1 MKKLLKSQDGNSA
14 LFAVVLVLAL
24 ALLFS
29 VVSEYLRLQIIA
41 SGVRDALESSVIS
54 VATENYADVYNG
66 LREGYSGGYALSRSD
81 RWEEQFTTGDVMANL
96 SQTLGLVDG
105 VKYAGD
111 VLEYR
116 LSDLDIQVLN
126 TPFAP
131 GGNAVRFESEA
142 KITLDVP
149 FSFGWEHLPP
159 LRMRLKV
166 RAGYTPKF

>member
-1 MKKLLKSQDGNSA
+1 MKKILKNCEGNAA
-14 LFAVVLVLAL
+14 LFAIVIVLAL
-24 ALLFS
+24 SLLFS

-66 LREGYSGGYALSRSD
+66 LREGYSGGYALNQSD
-81 RWEEQFTTGDVMANL
+81 IWEEQFTTGDVMANL
-96 SQTLGLVDG
+96 IGRLGLVVG
-105 VKYAGD
+105 FKYVGD

-116 LSDLDIQVLN
+116 LSDLEIQVLN

-131 GGNAVRFESEA
+131 SGNGVKFESEA
-142 KITLDVP
+142 KITLEVSH
-149 FSFGWEHLPP
+149 SFGWEHLPP

>member
-1 MKKLLKSQDGNSA
+1 MKKLLKSQDGNAA
-14 LFAVVLVLAL
+14 LFAVVMVLAL

-29 VVSEYLRLQIIA
+29 VISEYLRLQIIA
-41 SGVRDALESSVIS
+41 SGVRDALQSSVIS
-54 VATENYADVYNG
+54 LATENYADVFSG
-66 LREGYSGGYALSRSD
+66 LREGYSGGYALSQSD
-81 RWEEQFTTGDVMANL
+81 RWEEQFTRGDVMANL
-96 SQTLGLVDG
+96 SQTLGLVG
-105 VKYAGD
+105 GEKYSGA

-131 GGNAVRFESEA
+131 ASNEVKFESEA
-142 KITLDVP
+142 KITLEVP
-149 FSFGWEHLPP
+149 LSFGWEHLPP

>member
-1 MKKLLKSQDGNSA
+1 MKKHLKNQEGNAA
-14 LFAVVLVLAL
+14 LFAVVMVLAL

-66 LREGYSGGYALSRSD
+66 LREGYSGGYALNQSD

-96 SQTLGLVDG
+96 SQTLGLESG
-105 VKYAGD
+105 VKYTGD

-116 LSDLDIQVLN
+116 LSDLDIQILN

-131 GGNAVRFESEA
+131 GGNAVKFESEA
-142 KITLDVP
+142 KITLEVP
-149 FSFGWEHLPP
+149 LSYGWEHLLP
-159 LRMRLKV
+159 LKTKLKV

>member
-1 MKKLLKSQDGNSA
+1 MKKHLKNQEGNAA
-14 LFAVVLVLAL
+14 LFAVVMVLAL

-41 SGVRDALESSVIS
+41 SGVRNALESSVIS

-66 LREGYSGGYALSRSD
+66 LREGYSGGYALNQSD
-81 RWEEQFTTGDVMANL
+81 RWAEQFTTGDVMANL
-96 SQTLGLVDG
+96 SRTLGLVGG

-116 LSDLDIQVLN
+116 LSDLDIQILN

-131 GGNAVRFESEA
+131 GGNAVKFESEA
-142 KITLDVP
+142 KITLEVP
-149 FSFGWEHLPP
+149 LSFGWEHLPP
-159 LRMRLKV
+159 LKTKLKV
-166 RAGYTPKF
+166 RAGYTPKY

>member
-1 MKKLLKSQDGNSA
+1 MKKLLKSQDGNAA
-14 LFAVVLVLAL
+14 LFAIVMVLAL

-41 SGVRDALESSVIS
+41 SGVRDALQSSVIS

-66 LREGYSGGYALSRSD
+66 LREGYSGGYALNQSD
-81 RWEEQFTTGDVMANL
+81 IWEEQFTTGDVMANL

-105 VKYAGD
+105 FKYAGD

-126 TPFAP
+126 SPFAP
-131 GGNAVRFESEA
+131 VGNEVKFESEA
-142 KITLDVP
+142 KITLEVP
-149 FSFGWEHLPP
+149 LSFGWEHLPP
-159 LRMRLKV
+159 LRMWLKV

>member
-1 MKKLLKSQDGNSA
+1 MKKHLKNQEGNAA
-14 LFAVVLVLAL
+14 LFAVVMVLAL

-41 SGVRDALESSVIS
+41 SGVRDALESTVIS

-66 LREGYSGGYALSRSD
+66 LREGYSGGYALNQSD

-96 SQTLGLVDG
+96 SQTLGLESG
-105 VKYAGD
+105 VKYTGD

-116 LSDLDIQVLN
+116 LSDLDIQILN

-131 GGNAVRFESEA
+131 GGNAVKFESEA
-142 KITLDVP
+142 KITLEVP
-149 FSFGWEHLPP
+149 LSYGWEHLPP
-159 LRMRLKV
+159 LRIGLKV

>member
-1 MKKLLKSQDGNSA
+1 MKQLLKNQDGNAA
-14 LFAVVLVLAL
+14 LFAVVIVLVL

-41 SGVRDALESSVIS
+41 SGVRDALQSSVIS

-66 LREGYSGGYALSRSD
+66 LREGYSGGYALNQSD

-96 SQTLGLVDG
+96 SQTLGLVG
-105 VKYAGD
+105 GNKYAGD

-116 LSDLDIQVLN
+116 LSDLDIQVHN

-142 KITLDVP
+142 KITLEVP
-149 FSFGWEHLPP
+149 LSFGWEHLPP
-159 LRMRLKV
+159 LRVRLKV